1 MGNPSTH
8 AFILEK
14 KMNNTIKRE
23 VVEPQATIAKLPHV
37 SAVLAHFKSMEF
49 NSQENKIGS
58 VTIQQSTRRK
68 MKQELMEAVKAD
80 FNEGIANELCETIEN
95 DDGMMMV
102 IQQDIEG
109 FITVEVDLKFKNLDY
124 DPLD

>member
-1 MGNPSTH
+1 
-8 AFILEK
+8 
-14 KMNNTIKRE
+14 MNDTIKNDLA
-23 VVEPQATIAKLPHV
+23 VNNNVGVPAHANLPHV
-37 SAVLAHFKSMEF
+37 SAVLAHFKAMEF
-49 NSQENKIGS
+49 NSQENKVGN

-102 IQQDIEG
+102 IQQDVEG